1 MKSPENMQKW
11 GFPDGRDRSSYPDNE
26 DSWSDD
32 RWRWEFTRRRP
43 DYCEDFVRAAAETV
57 ERNTAMMASAPE
69 DEKKLYASDDFDPE
83 NPDFMTT
90 VDHER
95 FSRKYGIGLLV
106 HPKYDF
112 ETFPFCFRDSPAPA
126 GLWIGFGKGFA
137 PLKADIMLPPI
148 IETVPLPEGFAA
160 AVVDLS
166 KKLEPQ
172 IKEMTA
178 LLLAVQKQK
187 FGSISGRRKHR
198 GTWIRYLRVI
208 DARAAGATLKD
219 LADIASS
226 GEGENNT
233 EQNALQV
240 WEAARHLMFN
250 WPT

>member
-1 MKSPENMQKW
+1 MESPENRRKW
-11 GFPDGRDRSSYPDNE
+11 GIPDGRDRSSYPDNE

-32 RWRWEFTRRRP
+32 RWRWEFTRRRE
-43 DYCEDFVRAAAETV
+43 DYCEDFERAAAANVETLK
-57 ERNTAMMASAPE
+57 AMEPHE
-69 DEKKLYASDDFDPE
+69 DEKYDPDDLNPE
-83 NPDFMTT
+83 HPNFIATG
-90 VDHER
+90 DHQK
-95 FSRKYGIGLLV
+95 FIRKYGLSVLL

-112 ETFPFCFRDSPAPA
+112 AQFPFCFCHSPPPA
-126 GLWIGFGKGFA
+126 GLWVGFGKGFV
-137 PLKADIMLPPI
+137 PFEVDRNLPPI

-178 LLLAVQKQK
+178 RMLAVQKQK
-187 FGSISGRRKHR
+187 FEDISGRRKHR

-208 DARAAGATLKD
+208 DARAAGETLKD
-219 LADIASS
+219 LSDIAAS

-240 WEAARHLMFN
+240 WDAARHLMFN
-250 WPT
+250 WPA